1 MLFTLKNFKK
11 KKIIRI
17 IVKDWNIPCTLY
29 DVSTKRNKERS
40 GPQPNGWRRKVGS
53 FTQDLIVEEK
63 QKAVSCT

>member
-11 KKIIRI
+11 KKNNPNNCKRLEY
-17 IVKDWNIPCTLY
+17 PMY
-29 DVSTKRNKERS
+29 EVSTKRNKERS